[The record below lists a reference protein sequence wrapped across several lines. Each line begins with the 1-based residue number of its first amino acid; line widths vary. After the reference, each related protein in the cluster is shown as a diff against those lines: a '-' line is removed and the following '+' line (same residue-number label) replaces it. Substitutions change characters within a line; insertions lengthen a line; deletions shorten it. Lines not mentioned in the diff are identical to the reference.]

1 MTTGREQVA
10 SAISQ
15 MIDRT
20 RQSVYKE
27 MLAVTTDLAG
37 YVKREKLSGQVL
49 RRVSGDLSR
58 SVSSNTTIN
67 GDIILGT
74 VGTNLFYG
82 RVHEYG
88 FSGNVAVSAHT
99 RKSKYGMQNVRAHT
113 RNMRFPERSFLRTSL
128 KEQLP
133 DIRQRLANALIR
145 GLNGSA

>member
-1 MTTGREQVA
+1 MTTGREQVGA
-10 SAISQ
+10 AISQ
-15 MIDRT
+15 MIDRA
-20 RQSVYKE
+20 RESIRRE
-27 MLAVTTDLAG
+27 MLGVTTDLAG
-37 YVKREKLSGQVL
+37 YIKREKLSGQVL

-58 SVSSNTTIN
+58 SVSPNTVVN

-88 FSGNVAVSAHT
+88 FSGNVAISAHT

-113 RNMRFPERSFLRTSL
+113 RIMRFPERSFLRTSL
-128 KEQLP
+128 QEQLP
-133 DIRQRLANALIR
+133 DIRQRLANALVR

>member
-20 RQSVYKE
+20 RQSVHRE

-37 YVKREKLSGQVL
+37 YIKREKLSGQVL

-58 SVSSNTTIN
+58 SVSPSSTIN

-82 RVHEYG
+82 RIHEYG
-88 FSGNVAVSAHT
+88 FNGRVAVSAHARSGKHGT
-99 RKSKYGMQNVRAHT
+99 YNVRAHERT
-113 RNMRFPERSFLRTSL
+113 VTMPERSFLRSSL
-128 KEQLP
+128 QEQLP
-133 DIRQRLANALIR
+133 DIRQRLASALVR
-145 GLNGSA
+145 GLNGAA

>member
-1 MTTGREQVA
+1 MTAGREQVGT
-10 SAISQ
+10 AISQ
-15 MIDRT
+15 MIDRA
-20 RQSVYKE
+20 RESIRRE
-27 MLAVTTDLAG
+27 MLGVTTDLAG

-49 RRVSGDLSR
+49 NRISGDLSR
-58 SVSSNTTIN
+58 SVSPNTVVN

-82 RVHEYG
+82 KVHEYG
-88 FSGNVAVSAHT
+88 FSGNVAISAHT

-128 KEQLP
+128 QEQLP
-133 DIRQRLANALIR
+133 DIRQRLSNALVR